1 MAKTIEDLLIGVTD
15 ALHRQSD
22 LLEEM
27 LKNAPKS
34 GGTAPAK
41 TKDEEPEEKPKT
53 TRRAPAKTKEEEEP
67 EEKPKTTRRTPAK
80 KKDLELADVVAQF
93 AEYAQAGDDDEQD
106 EAADNL
112 EAICDYFKIE
122 RISHLEPADFD
133 EALKYLAQAKKSGK
147 ITFDGG
153 EEEEPDEKPR
163 RRRI

>member
-1 MAKTIEDLLIGVTD
+1 MAKTLEDLLLGVTD

-27 LKNAPKS
+27 LKSAPKS
-34 GGTAPAK
+34 GGTAAPK
-41 TKDEEPEEKPKT
+41 TKDEEPEEKPKP
-53 TRRAPAKTKEEEEP
+53 TRRAPAKKKEM
-67 EEKPKTTRRTPAK
+67 
-80 KKDLELADVVAQF
+80 ELADVVAQF

-122 RISHLEPADFD
+122 RISHLDPADFD

-163 RRRI
+163 RRHI